1 MSSASAYSPL
11 DRLLHH
17 VAFTSP
23 KVQQALCALE
33 DDLFAS
39 RLAAV
44 HDGGREV
51 FVTGLPRSGTTLLL
65 EMLYATGEFAT
76 FTYRHM
82 PFILAPL
89 LWERL
94 SRLSRRAAAT
104 RERAHGDGM
113 DVSFDSPE
121 AFEEVVW
128 LSYLRERYVRPDRI
142 LPLAPD
148 LDPGPLAKALR
159 GTIRKLILL
168 EGARRAKP
176 PRYLSKNNANIARLG
191 LLARLF
197 PSATIL
203 IPFRH
208 PLAHVGSLMTQ
219 HERFLHEQTA
229 DRFSRNYMRW
239 IGHFEFGAELRPIDF
254 DGWIGTRQRL
264 QGVDTG
270 FWLRYWT
277 AAYRHALTHCP
288 SNAVFVDFDALLRG
302 GPSEL
307 AGLAE
312 FVGLERTDTFIG
324 QAAKLRAPTSQPAEA
339 TRSPSAELRAALAT
353 HELLMAEAKRR
364 LPTAP
369 LVSQGAV

>member
-1 MSSASAYSPL
+1 MSSANAYSPL

-17 VAFTSP
+17 VAFASP

-33 DDLFAS
+33 EDLFAS
-39 RLAAV
+39 RLATACE
-44 HDGGREV
+44 GGREV

-65 EMLYATGEFAT
+65 EMLHVTGEFAT

-94 SRLSRRAAAT
+94 SRRAAT
-104 RERAHGDGM
+104 RRERAHGDGM
-113 DVSFDSPE
+113 EVSFDSPE

-128 LSYLRERYVRPDRI
+128 LSYLRERYVKPDRI

-148 LDPGPLAKALR
+148 LDVDAFATALR

-168 EGARRAKP
+168 KGADRAEP

-219 HERFLHEQTA
+219 HERFLREQTA
-229 DRFSRNYMRW
+229 DRFSRSYMRW
-239 IGHFEFGAELRPIDF
+239 LGHFEFGAELRPIDF
-254 DGWIGTRQRL
+254 DGWIDTSRHLPGL
-264 QGVDTG
+264 DTG
-270 FWLRYWT
+270 FWLAYWT
-277 AAYRHALTHCP
+277 AAYRHALAHRP
-288 SNAVFVDFDALLRG
+288 SNAVFVDFDALLHG
-302 GPSEL
+302 GAGEL
-307 AGLAE
+307 ACLAE
-312 FVGLERTDTFIG
+312 QVGLEHSDALIA
-324 QAAKLRAPTSQPAEA
+324 QAAKLRAPTSRPAAA
-339 TRSPSAELRAALAT
+339 TGAPSAELQAALET
-353 HELLMAEAKRR
+353 YERLVTEAEWR
-364 LPTAP
+364 PPAP
-369 LVSQGAV
+369 SLIKLDAV